1 MNKAGSIC
9 TIIFLL
15 LLASAC
21 SSAAKSTEPSTADIY
36 TAVVI
41 TLTAQAGEF
50 TPTETAQLV
59 PSSSATVTETELPAF
74 SFTPEAISTNSAVP
88 PTQPPVNVVPSSSS
102 SECNNSIYM
111 SDVTIPDGTIL
122 APGQAFVKTWQFQ
135 NTGTCAWSSNYQIIF
150 INGNAMSGS
159 ESQIA
164 QTVYSGNNANIT
176 VSLIAPD
183 SVGTYTGYWRL
194 ADANGNV
201 FGTSVYVQIKVSSDA
216 NTLTPTPTS
225 TEDTSTP
232 TDTPEASDSTAT
244 SISTATTTRTS
255 TLTRTP
261 SSTPTPKPS
270 STSRPTQSPTSTF
283 TPVPT
288 EALTSTIPPASTG
301 APTVTLT
308 QSFTK

>member
-21 SSAAKSTEPSTADIY
+21 SSAVKSTEPSTGDIY
-36 TAVVI
+36 TAVAI
-41 TLTAQAGEF
+41 TLTAQAGAV

-59 PSSSATVTETELPAF
+59 PSSSAAVNETELPAF
-74 SFTPEAISTNSAVP
+74 SFTPEAISTNTAVP

-102 SECNNSIYM
+102 GCNNSIYI

-122 APGQAFVKTWQFQ
+122 ARGQAFVKTWQFQ
-135 NTGTCAWSSNYQIIF
+135 NTGTCAWSSNYLLTF
-150 INGNAMSGS
+150 INGNAMFGP

-164 QTVYSGNNANIT
+164 QTVNTGNNANLS

-183 SVGTYTGYWRL
+183 SEGTYTGYWRL

-201 FGTSVYVQIKVSSDA
+201 FGTSVYVQIQVSADA

-232 TDTPEASDSTAT
+232 TKTPEASDSTAT
-244 SISTATTTRTS
+244 STSTATTTRTS
-255 TLTRTP
+255 TLTRTS

-270 STSRPTQSPTSTF
+270 STSRPTQSPTGTF

-288 EALTSTIPPASTG
+288 EAPTSTLPPASTD
-301 APTVTLT
+301 APTITPTQTL
-308 QSFTK
+308 KK